1 MVDNPSTATLIEQH
15 RQNKGPVMEAFYNKI
30 KTYPKKSEYNFNI
43 LGYLQE
49 SNNLNE
55 PSSIT
60 FDFPEDKNMTLLRFC
75 ENLYYGR
82 RRYFGKAWID
92 KNILEYSK

>member
-1 MVDNPSTATLIEQH
+1 
-15 RQNKGPVMEAFYNKI
+15 
-30 KTYPKKSEYNFNI
+30 
-43 LGYLQE
+43 
-49 SNNLNE
+49 SNDLYE

-92 KNILEYSK
+92 KNILEYSE